1 MLAIGR
7 GSKIGHNCQ
16 RIEVKKCQSRWGCQK
31 TRKNADV
38 VYGQSLTLQF
48 NLNGAAHLNFSS
60 KETSKWFFQKT
71 FLLHSTVMW
80 SLYKYYGGA
89 STFFISL
96 MAVANFCHTATAA
109 LALAP
114 PKSPARA
121 VSLPLVILL
130 TNKNVTTNCR
140 RLKQRQPA
148 AAALCAARRAALRET
163 AVYKILMIHFNHKN
177 RCFKVPP
184 NDLSSQ
190 NDGLGH
196 VK

>member
-1 MLAIGR
+1 MPHCYRRAAP
-7 GSKIGHNCQ
+7 H
-16 RIEVKKCQSRWGCQK
+16 SRHARAAQ
-31 TRKNADV
+31 AD
-38 VYGQSLTLQF
+38 
-48 NLNGAAHLNFSS
+48 
-60 KETSKWFFQKT
+60 
-71 FLLHSTVMW
+71 
-80 SLYKYYGGA
+80 
-89 STFFISL
+89 
-96 MAVANFCHTATAA
+96 C
-109 LALAP
+109 
-114 PKSPARA
+114 A

-148 AAALCAARRAALRET
+148 AAAAAAAVLCAALRAALRET

>member
-1 MLAIGR
+1 
-7 GSKIGHNCQ
+7 
-16 RIEVKKCQSRWGCQK
+16 
-31 TRKNADV
+31 
-38 VYGQSLTLQF
+38 
-48 NLNGAAHLNFSS
+48 
-60 KETSKWFFQKT
+60 
-71 FLLHSTVMW
+71 MW

-109 LALAP
+109 PRSRHPSRAAQA
-114 PKSPARA
+114 ARA

-148 AAALCAARRAALRET
+148 AAAAAAAVLCAALRAALRET

>member
-1 MLAIGR
+1 
-7 GSKIGHNCQ
+7 
-16 RIEVKKCQSRWGCQK
+16 
-31 TRKNADV
+31 
-38 VYGQSLTLQF
+38 
-48 NLNGAAHLNFSS
+48 
-60 KETSKWFFQKT
+60 
-71 FLLHSTVMW
+71 MW

-109 LALAP
+109 PRSRHPSRAVQA
-114 PKSPARA
+114 ARA

-148 AAALCAARRAALRET
+148 AAADVLCAALRAALRET

>member
-1 MLAIGR
+1 
-7 GSKIGHNCQ
+7 
-16 RIEVKKCQSRWGCQK
+16 
-31 TRKNADV
+31 
-38 VYGQSLTLQF
+38 
-48 NLNGAAHLNFSS
+48 
-60 KETSKWFFQKT
+60 
-71 FLLHSTVMW
+71 
-80 SLYKYYGGA
+80 
-89 STFFISL
+89 

-109 LALAP
+109 PRSRHPSRAAQA
-114 PKSPARA
+114 ARA

-148 AAALCAARRAALRET
+148 AAAAAAAVLCAALRAALRET

>member
-1 MLAIGR
+1 
-7 GSKIGHNCQ
+7 
-16 RIEVKKCQSRWGCQK
+16 
-31 TRKNADV
+31 
-38 VYGQSLTLQF
+38 
-48 NLNGAAHLNFSS
+48 
-60 KETSKWFFQKT
+60 
-71 FLLHSTVMW
+71 MW

-109 LALAP
+109 PRSRHPSRAAQA
-114 PKSPARA
+114 ARA

-148 AAALCAARRAALRET
+148 AAAAAVLCAALRAALRET

>member
-1 MLAIGR
+1 
-7 GSKIGHNCQ
+7 
-16 RIEVKKCQSRWGCQK
+16 
-31 TRKNADV
+31 
-38 VYGQSLTLQF
+38 
-48 NLNGAAHLNFSS
+48 
-60 KETSKWFFQKT
+60 
-71 FLLHSTVMW
+71 
-80 SLYKYYGGA
+80 
-89 STFFISL
+89 
-96 MAVANFCHTATAA
+96 MAVANFCHNATAA
-109 LALAP
+109 RRARAAQAVRA
-114 PKSPARA
+114 ARA

-140 RLKQRQPA
+140 RLKQRQPVA
-148 AAALCAARRAALRET
+148 AAATVLCAALRAALRET